1 MMPLAKPSD
10 RPMLLE
16 TPKRTRRRTPGCGM
30 PAKAIWVPPLEAERV
45 HVSIE
50 YVHGSYFLLTVVLQF
65 IGVAA
70 KLLA

>member
-1 MMPLAKPSD
+1 
-10 RPMLLE
+10 
-16 TPKRTRRRTPGCGM
+16 M

-45 HVSIE
+45 HISIE